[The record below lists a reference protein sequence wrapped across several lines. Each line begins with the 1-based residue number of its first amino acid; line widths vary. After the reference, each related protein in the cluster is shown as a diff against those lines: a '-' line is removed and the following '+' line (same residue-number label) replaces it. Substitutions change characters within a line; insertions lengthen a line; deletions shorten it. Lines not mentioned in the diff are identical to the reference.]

1 MNNIF
6 WTELYKYSLAKD
18 HRKFQNKLLLHN
30 NWENLEEDDDE
41 VGDSEVDEEHRH
53 PGFALVAQHLPG
65 QITFSIQIL
74 MVVLFAVL
82 SVTSRIE
89 MLTVNVKLLFCN
101 YYIAV
106 YLSSL

>member
-1 MNNIF
+1 M
-6 WTELYKYSLAKD
+6 
-18 HRKFQNKLLLHN
+18 
-30 NWENLEEDDDE
+30 
-41 VGDSEVDEEHRH
+41 DEEHRH

-101 YYIAV
+101 YYLIIFHC
-106 YLSSL
+106 SLPEQLVEGEGVGGDAQQKQDAEQNQ